1 MKPQFDNQIMSSMLL
16 WFDNK
21 LLTKGEAYQNTTGQF
36 YSVSDEYYG
45 YNTYA
50 STYSQIVS
58 DFSVAGA
65 SGIIPTGLYAGNT
78 FAEVGSNNLHAIDY
92 NNGRSYWSAAQTSD
106 VTGSFSIKDFNVFL
120 TNSTEDEILFQTQ
133 YTNRNEIST
142 VVPTGL
148 EPGTKTYPVV
158 YLKND
163 GSRNEPF
170 AFGGQDTTIMNVRAI
185 VIADS
190 QFEID
195 AIGSL
200 FRDQEKAV
208 VPLFEESEMPFNQ
221 FGFYKNFNPATPE
234 TALASVYNYT
244 GITNGKSEA
253 QGVFLEEV
261 NVSRFDRVLENEV
274 RKFNPNVYS
283 TIIDFEINKIRF
295 PRL

>member
-1 MKPQFDNQIMSSMLL
+1 MKPQFDNQVMSSLLL

-21 LLTKGEAYQNTTGQF
+21 LLTKGEAFQNTTGQF

-45 YNTYA
+45 YETYA

-58 DFSVAGA
+58 DFSVPGA
-65 SGIIPTGLYAGNT
+65 SIPTGLYAGGT
-78 FAEVGSNNLHAIDY
+78 FAEVGSNNLHGIDY
-92 NNGRSYWSAAQTSD
+92 NNGRSYWSAAQSSD

-163 GSRNEPF
+163 GSFNEPF
-170 AFGGQDTTIMNVRAI
+170 AFGGQDNTVMKVRAI
-185 VIADS
+185 VIADR
-190 QFEID
+190 QFDID

-200 FRDQEKAV
+200 FRDQEKTL
-208 VPLFEESEMPFNQ
+208 VPIFEEADMPFNQ
-221 FGFYKNFNPATPE
+221 FGFYKDFNPATPE
-234 TALASVYNYT
+234 TALATVYNYT
-244 GITNGKSEA
+244 GVTAGKTES
-253 QGVFLEEV
+253 QQFFLEDV
-261 NVSRFDRVLENEV
+261 NISRFDRVLENEV
-274 RKFNPNVYS
+274 RKFNPNVFS
-283 TIIDFEINKIRF
+283 TLIDFEINKIRF

>member
-1 MKPQFDNQIMSSMLL
+1 MKPQFDNQVMSSMLL

-21 LLTKGEAYQNTTGQF
+21 LLTKGEAHQNTTGQF

-58 DFSVAGA
+58 DASVSGA
-65 SGIIPTGLYAGNT
+65 TIPTGLYAGNT
-78 FAEVGSNNLHAIDY
+78 LVNVGEGGSDGLYAIDY
-92 NNGRSYWSAAQTSD
+92 NNGRSYWSGAQSLN

-133 YTNRNEIST
+133 YTNRNESST
-142 VVPTGL
+142 GVPTGL

-158 YLKND
+158 YIKND
-163 GSRNEPF
+163 GSFNEPF
-170 AFGGQDTTIMNVRAI
+170 SFGGQDNTVMNIRAI

-200 FRDQEKAV
+200 FRDQEKTY
-208 VPLFEESEMPFNQ
+208 VPIFEAEEMPFNQ
-221 FGFYKNFNPATPE
+221 FGYYKND
-234 TALASVYNYT
+234 LQYNYT
-244 GITNGKSEA
+244 GVTAGKSEN
-253 QGVFLEEV
+253 QHFFLEEV

-274 RKFNPNVYS
+274 RKFNPNVFS
-283 TIIDFEINKIRF
+283 TIIDFEISKVRS
-295 PRL
+295 PRQ